1 MKIQDCVQVCVY
13 TYAENWNTLLQ
24 NVCTSVNRELKI
36 KCEERITLQNETNQ
50 LRVHRDEFS
59 LRFHKEH
66 RGCVL
71 PCHGHRKETILTVS
85 PHSHNHINILCKTG
99 GNAGLWST
107 CGWYLK
113 EFPFQTDTVI
123 KTGWCTFSL
132 LQIGIIRVFFLCRE
146 ERTGRN
152 RAAKGLF
159 FSPPKA
165 LFSVSHFNHWSSKS
179 VGFNFILRTFV
190 FHL

>member
-13 TYAENWNTLLQ
+13 TYTENWNTLLQ
-24 NVCTSVNRELKI
+24 NVRTSVNRELKI
-36 KCEERITLQNETNQ
+36 KWEERITLQNETNQ

-132 LQIGIIRVFFLCRE
+132 LQIGITRVFFFCAEKRGQEGTELQRD
-146 ERTGRN
+146 
-152 RAAKGLF
+152 F
-159 FSPPKA
+159 FLP
-165 LFSVSHFNHWSSKS
+165 SKS
-179 VGFNFILRTFV
+179 LIFSFSFQSLIK
-190 FHL
+190 